1 MKKDK
6 IPQKK
11 VKYTLVLDE
20 RQAKLLAKACEFY
33 ARVNIGQWNEIFQSC
48 VDLRRD
54 DYCEVRDAMEPLL
67 LQARQLVWP
76 ELQGVGHS
84 FGIGKFEHADIVWEI
99 YEVLR
104 NRIAW
109 TDRPEG
115 GPGVDFAPPMSL
127 AGRELPVCTVAV
139 AGRRCQI
146 FNCDRRHGS
155 YCCFDCPQRSK
166 CKNAC
171 QNSPENCGQVAEPAK
186 KTLKR

>member
-6 IPQKK
+6 IPKKK

-54 DYCEVRDAMEPLL
+54 DYCEVRDAMEPLM

-109 TDRPEG
+109 TDHPEG
-115 GPGVDFAPPMSL
+115 GPGVDFSPPCPLLAANSRYVPLLSPVVAARSSTATAGMEATAASTVPSGANAKTPARIARRT
-127 AGRELPVCTVAV
+127 AGR
-139 AGRRCQI
+139 
-146 FNCDRRHGS
+146 
-155 YCCFDCPQRSK
+155 
-166 CKNAC
+166 
-171 QNSPENCGQVAEPAK
+171 
-186 KTLKR
+186 

>member
-6 IPQKK
+6 IHKTK
-11 VKYTLVLDE
+11 VKYTLVLNE

-54 DYCEVRDAMEPLL
+54 DYCEVRDAMEPLM

-109 TDRPEG
+109 TEHPEG
-115 GPGVDFAPPMSL
+115 GKGVDFAPPMSL
-127 AGRELPVCTVAV
+127 ADRELPVCAV
-139 AGRRCQI
+139 SLEGCRCKI
-146 FNCDRRHGS
+146 FNCDRRHGN
-155 YCCFDCPQRSK
+155 YCCFDCNLRSK
-166 CKNAC
+166 CKNPC
-171 QNSPENCGQVAEPAK
+171 QNSPYHCGQVDTNIKE
-186 KTLKR
+186 